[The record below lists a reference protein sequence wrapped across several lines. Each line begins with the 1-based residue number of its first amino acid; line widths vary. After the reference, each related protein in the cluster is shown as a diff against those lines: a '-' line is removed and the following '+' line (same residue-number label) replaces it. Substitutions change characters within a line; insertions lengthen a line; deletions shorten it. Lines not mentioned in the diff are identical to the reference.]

1 MKKKNPEKMDESYE
15 KFLED
20 KIVGMIERRIEP
32 KMTKSGIEISG
43 HALYALTSL
52 MSHSCISNS
61 KTIIKSDY
69 SCECRATTLI
79 PAGEEITKQVSS
91 V

>member
-1 MKKKNPEKMDESYE
+1 MSLWKNISLIPARMRPLYIPSSW
-15 KFLED
+15 
-20 KIVGMIERRIEP
+20 IEP